1 MVPNTIHLKRHG
13 RKVIKLIVLS
23 ALLNTAEIAA
33 LPPEDTKIE
42 SRRRGGKGQK
52 GRRRGGNGLR

>member
-1 MVPNTIHLKRHG
+1 M
-13 RKVIKLIVLS
+13 IKFIVLS
-23 ALLNTAEIAA
+23 TLLNVGELTA
-33 LPPEDTKIE
+33 LPPEDPKIE